1 MKNFD
6 KNDQRWRSLGSSQDK
21 KKKRMARMHFTKK
34 SDKNIV

>member
-21 KKKRMARMHFTKK
+21 KKRMARMHFTKK